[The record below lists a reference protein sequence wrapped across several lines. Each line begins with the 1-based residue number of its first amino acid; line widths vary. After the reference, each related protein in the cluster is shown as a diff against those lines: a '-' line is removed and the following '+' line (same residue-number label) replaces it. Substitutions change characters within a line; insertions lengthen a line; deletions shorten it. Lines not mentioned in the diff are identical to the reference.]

1 MITMVVMTTWHTR
14 GETVREAMSLTPDQ
28 RDMTLTEYEARRCD
42 VCGVRGVETYERD
55 GEAVCAL
62 CDVRG
67 GR

>member
-14 GETVREAMSLTPDQ
+14 GETVRGAMALEPSQ
-28 RDMTLTEYEARRCD
+28 REMTLTAYEAARCD

-55 GEAVCAL
+55 ASHVCAL
-62 CDVRG
+62 CDVPG